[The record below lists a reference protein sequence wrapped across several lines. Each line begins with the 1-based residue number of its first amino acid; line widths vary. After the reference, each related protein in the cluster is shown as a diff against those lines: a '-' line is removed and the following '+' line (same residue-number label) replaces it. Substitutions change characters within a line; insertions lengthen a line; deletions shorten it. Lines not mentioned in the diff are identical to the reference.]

1 MEKYIIGGVF
11 LAMVIGY
18 FWILIDLMYAI
29 ITSPRTNKEEL
40 SFENL
45 NCKIKNLNVIQVK
58 RETPMIVA
66 AMSMPIYV
74 VSSLL
79 DDTRLDHTITVEI
92 KDKNQSSV
100 KEIKVSKSKYDSL
113 KEGDQVLIKVS
124 QVKYIQRIT
133 LFEKLLIGKFKTYRT
148 NIGNEY
154 GLSDACTV

>member
-1 MEKYIIGGVF
+1 MDKYIIGGLL

-29 ITSPRTNKEEL
+29 ATSPRTTKEEL

-45 NCKIKNLNVIQVK
+45 NCKIKDMNVIQVK
-58 RETPMIVA
+58 RETPIILA

-79 DDTRLDHTITVEI
+79 DDTRLDHKITVEV

-100 KEIKVSKSKYDSL
+100 QEIQVSKSKYDSL

-133 LFEKLLIGKFKTYRT
+133 LFEKLLIGEFKTYRT
-148 NIGNEY
+148 DIGNEY
-154 GLSDACTV
+154 GLSDACAV

>member
-11 LAMVIGY
+11 LAMVIGF

-29 ITSPRTNKEEL
+29 ATSPRTTQEEL
-40 SFENL
+40 SFENM
-45 NCKIKNLNVIQVK
+45 NCKIKDMNVIQVK
-58 RETPMIVA
+58 RETPMIMA

-79 DDTRLDHTITVEI
+79 DDTRVDHKITVEI

-100 KEIKVSKSKYDSL
+100 QEIKVSKSKYDSL
-113 KEGDQVLIKVS
+113 KAGDQILIKVS

-133 LFEKLLIGKFKTYRT
+133 LFEKLLIGEFKTYRT
-148 NIGNEY
+148 DIGNEY
-154 GLSDACTV
+154 GLSDACTI

>member
-11 LAMVIGY
+11 LAMVIGF

-29 ITSPRTNKEEL
+29 ATSPRTTQEEL
-40 SFENL
+40 SFENM
-45 NCKIKNLNVIQVK
+45 NCKIKDMNVIQVK
-58 RETPMIVA
+58 RETPMIMA

-79 DDTRLDHTITVEI
+79 DDTRVDHKITVEI

-100 KEIKVSKSKYDSL
+100 QEIKVSKSKYDSL
-113 KEGDQVLIKVS
+113 KAGDQILIKVS

-133 LFEKLLIGKFKTYRT
+133 LFEKLLIGEFKTYRT
-148 NIGNEY
+148 DIGNEY
-154 GLSDACTV
+154 GLIDACSV